1 MGSNTQQSTVLLKQQ
16 NALSSFKQS
25 VSILNY
31 CLTTFP
37 QAPYN
42 LHSIT
47 AKNRQ
52 RERKYSY
59 PARSPVCTEELL
71 LYSSGLSTQLWFV
84 SNAAASPSFSSW
96 SDSERISC
104 FYPQSV
110 FVLSSCGASPILQR
124 ENGIASYYKL
134 QIETN
139 L

>member
-71 LYSSGLSTQLWFV
+71 LYTPLVSPLSSGLSQMLPPHRHSVLGRTP
-84 SNAAASPSFSSW
+84 SGSAAFTLS
-96 SDSERISC
+96 RCLC
-104 FYPQSV
+104 FLRAVPRQ
-110 FVLSSCGASPILQR
+110 FCKGRTVLQATKNCR
-124 ENGIASYYKL
+124 
-134 QIETN
+134 
-139 L
+139 